1 MELWSNAAGEERL
14 AEGIH
19 MFHFSCEFPRV
30 NFPQSHAAEEY
41 EIAYVFEAQLV
52 GASQALSASQ
62 TINFEPET
70 VAPLPLEPKGLGMR
84 YVFSDKVQDADD
96 PDIQA
101 FGLHVTG
108 LQQAF
113 VPGDMVDFQ
122 VRVAGQRALRR
133 AQYVLY
139 EQTDCFYPQIP
150 KPHEEQLDLGR
161 RLWTTRKAIGEKR
174 DLPFERDTASMH
186 GAKGSAAYYAHLHA
200 LLPPKLLV
208 LHESAFLRVT
218 YYVELTLFST
228 AGWSGHVRRAQARVP
243 VPVASRVL
251 PEPMAQQR
259 PAVGRTPSVQSRGS
273 SASAQ
278 TDVDWPLPCVGE
290 KPLYA
295 AASSS
300 KRLNRSITDLGAR
313 LQQLIPRR
321 LPSTPLGHRGR
332 RDAAAAGA
340 SPYPSPYRTS
350 VIEEQLLPPAKPASL
365 RAAAHCTR
373 IADYAAPPQLWPPGA
388 SPSLAPSDANLATS
402 PLSSTAS
409 LVTVHSINGYRQAPP
424 ATSNGAYE
432 PPHRMAQ
439 PALRNQQL
447 GGFFHAPAL
456 QAMSANGYKGGFS
469 TAFLTRLHDMYHVD
483 AHRKA
488 LGLLLVD
495 GTCSVVIPNAMV
507 RPLGAASAVSAAPRA
522 AGSSANRDHALGL
535 FFDQKQ
541 RAAERTMRRHS
552 RIGDEEHSLV
562 DRRLWPTLVL
572 VMTTYR
578 NPWSNQI
585 TTWSAAASSTYL
597 PALPLPPPAAALS
610 ADRHRRPLVSASADD
625 ACVAPLDEQRPP
637 KQQARYSR
645 ISALSVSSNDTA
657 CVSNGRLSLAKDI
670 APADPHQQHHAMILN
685 DLVVSLDTIL

>member
-1 MELWSNAAGEERL
+1 MEDTRQLGAMEIRFPAYTSGAPPRCAPRTNLAGVVYLQLASVQAASSLQLSFAGTERIALAPASVNNNNMHMARSRTAMKEYFKQTMELWSSAAAGEERL

-62 TINFEPET
+62 IINFEPET
-70 VAPLPLEPKGLGMR
+70 VAPLVESKSLGMR
-84 YVFSDKVQDADD
+84 YTFSDNVQDADD
-96 PDIQA
+96 ADIHA

-122 VRVAGQRALRR
+122 VRVAGKRALRR

-150 KPHEEQLDLGR
+150 EPHEEQLDLGR
-161 RLWTTRKAIGEKR
+161 RLWTSRKAIGEKR
-174 DLPFERDTASMH
+174 DLPFERDTASTH

-228 AGWSGHVRRAQARVP
+228 AGWSGHMRRAQARVP

-251 PEPMAQQR
+251 PESMAQQR
-259 PAVGRTPSVQSRGS
+259 PAAVGRRTPSVHSRGS

-278 TDVDWPLPCVGE
+278 TDVDWPCVVGGD

-321 LPSTPLGHRGR
+321 LPSSPLSHRAR
-332 RDAAAAGA
+332 RDAAC
-340 SPYPSPYRTS
+340 SSSSSPYRTS
-350 VIEEQLLPPAKPASL
+350 VIEEQLLPLAKPASL

-373 IADYAAPPQLWPPGA
+373 IADYSAQQWPAGA
-388 SPSLAPSDANLATS
+388 SPSLAPLSLKPSDPKHSAS

-409 LVTVHSINGYRQAPP
+409 LVTVHSISTHRQVTTAM
-424 ATSNGAYE
+424 SSGAYE
-432 PPHRMAQ
+432 PPPLRMAQ

-447 GGFFHAPAL
+447 GRFFHAPAL
-456 QAMSANGYKGGFS
+456 HAMSANGYKGGFS

-488 LGLLLVD
+488 LSLLLAD
-495 GTCSVVIPNAMV
+495 SECSVVIPNAMV
-507 RPLGAASAVSAAPRA
+507 RPLGASAAVA
-522 AGSSANRDHALGL
+522 AASKATGSPTNRDHALGL
-535 FFDQKQ
+535 FFDQQQQQHKQ
-541 RAAERTMRRHS
+541 RSTERALRRHS
-552 RIGDEEHSLV
+552 RISAEKHSLV

-585 TTWSAAASSTYL
+585 TTWSAAAS
-597 PALPLPPPAAALS
+597 
-610 ADRHRRPLVSASADD
+610 
-625 ACVAPLDEQRPP
+625 
-637 KQQARYSR
+637 
-645 ISALSVSSNDTA
+645 
-657 CVSNGRLSLAKDI
+657 
-670 APADPHQQHHAMILN
+670 
-685 DLVVSLDTIL
+685 

>member
-1 MELWSNAAGEERL
+1 
-14 AEGIH
+14 
-19 MFHFSCEFPRV
+19 
-30 NFPQSHAAEEY
+30 
-41 EIAYVFEAQLV
+41 
-52 GASQALSASQ
+52 
-62 TINFEPET
+62 
-70 VAPLPLEPKGLGMR
+70 
-84 YVFSDKVQDADD
+84 
-96 PDIQA
+96 
-101 FGLHVTG
+101 
-108 LQQAF
+108 
-113 VPGDMVDFQ
+113 
-122 VRVAGQRALRR
+122 
-133 AQYVLY
+133 
-139 EQTDCFYPQIP
+139 
-150 KPHEEQLDLGR
+150 
-161 RLWTTRKAIGEKR
+161 
-174 DLPFERDTASMH
+174 
-186 GAKGSAAYYAHLHA
+186 
-200 LLPPKLLV
+200 
-208 LHESAFLRVT
+208 
-218 YYVELTLFST
+218 LTLFST

-278 TDVDWPLPCVGE
+278 TDVDWPLPCVGD

-295 AASSS
+295 AASPS

-321 LPSTPLGHRGR
+321 LPSTPSSHRGR
-332 RDAAAAGA
+332 RDAAAAAAAAAAGA

-350 VIEEQLLPPAKPASL
+350 VIEEQLLPLAKPASL

-373 IADYAAPPQLWPPGA
+373 IADYAVPPQLWPPGA
-388 SPSLAPSDANLATS
+388 SPSLAPSDPNLATS

-409 LVTVHSINGYRQAPP
+409 LVTVHSINSYRQAPP
-424 ATSNGAYE
+424 ATSSGAYE
-432 PPHRMAQ
+432 PPHRTAQ

-488 LGLLLVD
+488 LRLLLAD

-507 RPLGAASAVSAAPRA
+507 RPRGAASAVGAGSKA

-535 FFDQKQ
+535 FFGQKQ
-541 RAAERTMRRHS
+541 RSAERTMRRHS
-552 RIGDEEHSLV
+552 RIGDEKHSLV

-585 TTWSAAASSTYL
+585 TTWSAAASSTYF
-597 PALPLPPPAAALS
+597 PALPLPPPPAAALS
-610 ADRHRRPLVSASADD
+610 ADRHCPSLVGASADG